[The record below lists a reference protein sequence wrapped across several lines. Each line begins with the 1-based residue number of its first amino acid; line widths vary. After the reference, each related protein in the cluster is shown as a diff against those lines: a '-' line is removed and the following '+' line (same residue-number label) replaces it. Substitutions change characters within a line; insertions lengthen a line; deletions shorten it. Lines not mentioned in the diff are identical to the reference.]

1 MPKYNNLDLK
11 TSVDDLFK
19 TDKVRK
25 EEAREKVSDIALSDL
40 IPFSNH
46 PFKVIDNLDM
56 AETVRS
62 IKKYGVL
69 VPAIARP
76 LENGKYEL
84 ISGHRRHH
92 ASQLLGIETMPV
104 LVRDLDD
111 EEATI
116 IMVDSNLQ
124 REFLLPSERAF
135 AYKLRLEAM
144 KKQAGRPSKNNY
156 SQVGNNII
164 QQTSSSALADQMEVS
179 KNQIYRFIRLTNL
192 IPELLEMVDN
202 KKMALNPA
210 VEISYL
216 KTDEQIF
223 LLDTIAQTQKTP
235 SLSQAQ
241 HLKKLS
247 VNNKLSKEVFSYIF
261 IEEKKPESEKIT
273 LKTSEI
279 KNFFPKNYSSENM
292 EKFILKLLA
301 DWHQKQVKKQKLRQ
315 QQER

>member
-1 MPKYNNLDLK
+1 MAKYNNLDLK
-11 TSVDDLFK
+11 TTVDDLFK
-19 TDKVRK
+19 TDEVR
-25 EEAREKVSDIALSDL
+25 EEEKREKVSDIALSQL

-46 PFKVIDNLDM
+46 PFKVVDNLDM

-62 IKKYGVL
+62 IKKHGVL

-76 LENGKYEL
+76 LEDGKYEL

-92 ASQLLGIETMPV
+92 ASQLLGLETMPV

-116 IMVDSNLQ
+116 IMVDNNLQ

-164 QQTSSSALADQMEVS
+164 SQTSSSALADQMEVS

-216 KTDEQIF
+216 KTDEQNF
-223 LLDTIAQTQKTP
+223 LLDIIAQTQKTP
-235 SLSQAQ
+235 SLSQEQ

-247 VNNKLSKEVFSYIF
+247 ANNKLSEEVFNDIC
-261 IEEKKPESEKIT
+261 IEEKKPETEKIT
-273 LKTSEI
+273 LKTKKSRRL
-279 KNFFPKNYSSENM
+279 
-292 EKFILKLLA
+292 FI
-301 DWHQKQVKKQKLRQ
+301 
-315 QQER
+315 